1 MQWKSAR
8 AQRSKYADGPRTV
21 AKHGPYTLEVFEWCS
36 VKNNTCPS
44 GEFSYVVIKRG
55 VVKATGPH
63 GGKIGQNIPMLVTR
77 EAAQKAAERRV
88 TQDPNIKGLGKPSR
102 KRRRR

>member
-1 MQWKSAR
+1 MQWRSAR

-55 VVKATGPH
+55 RVAATGPH
-63 GGKIGQNIPMLVTR
+63 GSKIGSTTPMLATR
-77 EAAQKAAERRV
+77 GAAQNAAERRV
-88 TQDPNIKGLGKPSR
+88 MQDPSIKGLGKPAR